1 MSTDGHYVFCQ
12 TSIEVQEFCDG
23 EPDILA
29 HCSAAIID
37 RMNFAGNKT
46 EEALKALCRREKGL
60 EVEVIFSNFNMHY
73 ADEHI
78 LIL

>member
-1 MSTDGHYVFCQ
+1 MFLAHYVCYQ

-37 RMNFAGNKT
+37 RMNSAGNKT
-46 EEALKALCRREKGL
+46 EEALKALCRREKSL
-60 EVEVIFSNFNMHY
+60 EVEVIFLTFNMHS
-73 ADEHI
+73 ADEHS